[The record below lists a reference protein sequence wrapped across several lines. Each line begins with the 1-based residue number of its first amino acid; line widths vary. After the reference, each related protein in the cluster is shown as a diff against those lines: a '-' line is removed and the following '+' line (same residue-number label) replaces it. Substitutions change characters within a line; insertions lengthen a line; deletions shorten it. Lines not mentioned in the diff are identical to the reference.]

1 MYTGDPALK
10 DKVTSTTDREVV
22 AQSRSQRTYS
32 WIMEDVIAEEDST
45 STDNSDLE
53 TLDDETER
61 TAPTSPTSND
71 SVFHPL
77 PENIRASSR
86 KYGVANGKVHFVDI
100 NEGKEAEKAK
110 HFNQPKESLRIDHH
124 KPKRK
129 QILKNVSVYFNTG
142 ELVAIMGP
150 SGCGKTTLLD
160 LLTGRRKQGYR
171 KVCVTD
177 NIPHPGERVSC
188 ERSVMACKKVL

>member
-1 MYTGDPALK
+1 MHTGDPALK
-10 DKVTSTTDREVV
+10 DKLTNTTDREVV
-22 AQSRSQRTYS
+22 ARSHRTYS
-32 WIMEDVIAEEDST
+32 SIAEDVIVEEDST
-45 STDNSDLE
+45 STDSSDLE
-53 TLDDETER
+53 TLDHEN
-61 TAPTSPTSND
+61 PTLPKSPTSND
-71 SVFHPL
+71 SVFHPSPGKL
-77 PENIRASSR
+77 RSSTR

-100 NEGKEAEKAK
+100 KEDKESENAK
-110 HFNQPKESLRIDHH
+110 YSNQPKKSLRSDHH

-177 NIPHPGERVSC
+177 YIPPPRKGR
-188 ERSVMACKKVL
+188 

>member
-10 DKVTSTTDREVV
+10 DKVTSTTDPEVV
-22 AQSRSQRTYS
+22 AQSRSHRTYS
-32 WIMEDVIAEEDST
+32 SIMEDAIPEEDST
-45 STDNSDLE
+45 STDSSDLE
-53 TLDDETER
+53 NLGDEKR
-61 TAPTSPTSND
+61 TAPKSPTSND
-71 SVFHPL
+71 SVFHPS
-77 PENIRASSR
+77 PESVRASSR
-86 KYGVANGKVHFVDI
+86 KYGVPNGKVHFVDI
-100 NEGKEAEKAK
+100 NEGKEAEKVR
-110 HFNQPKESLRIDHH
+110 HSNQPKESPRIDHH
-124 KPKRK
+124 KQKRK

-177 NIPHPGERVSC
+177 NIQPPWGKSAMR
-188 ERSVMACKKVL
+188 KVR

>member
-1 MYTGDPALK
+1 MHTGDPALK

-22 AQSRSQRTYS
+22 SRSRRTYS
-32 WIMEDVIAEEDST
+32 SIVEDVIVEEDST
-45 STDNSDLE
+45 STDSSDVE
-53 TLDDETER
+53 TLDHENR
-61 TAPTSPTSND
+61 TPPISPTSND
-71 SVFHPL
+71 SVFHPSPGKL
-77 PENIRASSR
+77 RSSSR

-100 NEGKEAEKAK
+100 KEDKETENAK
-110 HFNQPKESLRIDHH
+110 YSNQRKESLRSDHH
-124 KPKRK
+124 KPKHK

-177 NIPHPGERVSC
+177 
-188 ERSVMACKKVL
+188 KVPPPSNT